1 MTVGMSHDCL
11 HLIGSDRILSLCH
24 LFLPDVTVSV
34 ADPGLS
40 VGEGGGGGGG
50 GRIKRRVQKGVGA
63 GGGNAPSRFML
74 GGMGER
80 CKLPYWGLGRSPRSF

>member
-1 MTVGMSHDCL
+1 MSLCLFNTSPNRVKDIILHDVISRFDNIQYHMTVGMSHDCL

-40 VGEGGGGGGG
+40 VGG
-50 GRIKRRVQKGVGA
+50 IKQRVQKGVGA
-63 GGGNAPSRFML
+63 GGGNAPSRF
-74 GGMGER
+74 
-80 CKLPYWGLGRSPRSF
+80 S